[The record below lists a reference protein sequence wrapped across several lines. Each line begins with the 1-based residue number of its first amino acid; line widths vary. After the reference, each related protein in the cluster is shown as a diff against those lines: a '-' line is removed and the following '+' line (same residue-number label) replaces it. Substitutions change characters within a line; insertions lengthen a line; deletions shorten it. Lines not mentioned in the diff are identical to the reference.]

1 MRQHLF
7 DYENI
12 VLNEAICSCGGAFL
26 FTSFSLYHIVLIL
39 SIGVKKLKYNIYAKR
54 AIGVIRQLF

>member
-12 VLNEAICSCGGAFL
+12 ALFEAICSCGGAFL
-26 FTSFSLYHIVLIL
+26 FTSYHIVLIL